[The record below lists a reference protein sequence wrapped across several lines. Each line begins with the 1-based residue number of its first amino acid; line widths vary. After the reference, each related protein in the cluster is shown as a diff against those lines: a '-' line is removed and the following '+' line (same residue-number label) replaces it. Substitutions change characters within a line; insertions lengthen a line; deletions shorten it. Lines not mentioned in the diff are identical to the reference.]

1 MQLLQEK
8 HTSSVPGKAHPEAKR
23 PIPAYPEFSIRSWKM
38 PEIFALGFR
47 QKQSANLR
55 SFWQDTMFFGLLE
68 KKIEWFAEQ
77 KLQMSK
83 WKPQGII

>member
-1 MQLLQEK
+1 
-8 HTSSVPGKAHPEAKR
+8 
-23 PIPAYPEFSIRSWKM
+23 M

-55 SFWQDTMFFGLLE
+55 SFWRDTMFFGLLE